1 MTLEMSEEEGN
12 ETADLDQEQHSDI
25 ATLAR
30 SRRHTRTRAAQ
41 GGFQKI
47 AHEKF
52 LPLAVT
58 VVRQILITI
67 FHPQTKKVTE
77 LLC

>member
-41 GGFQKI
+41 GGF
-47 AHEKF
+47 
-52 LPLAVT
+52 
-58 VVRQILITI
+58 
-67 FHPQTKKVTE
+67 
-77 LLC
+77 